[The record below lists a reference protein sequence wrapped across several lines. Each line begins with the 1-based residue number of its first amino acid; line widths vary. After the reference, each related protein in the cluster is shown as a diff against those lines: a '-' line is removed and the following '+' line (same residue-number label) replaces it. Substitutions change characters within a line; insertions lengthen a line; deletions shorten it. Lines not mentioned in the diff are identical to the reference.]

1 LLKKNQEMCYLFN
14 DSSVVVVQFSRKRKL
29 VIFWAT
35 VCKMVSPTSYQS
47 VVCLYSV
54 LCPVWLWRWHIV
66 AHRWY
71 GSNWN
76 LYCRQASAPAT
87 LLD

>member
-1 LLKKNQEMCYLFN
+1 MCYLFN

-54 LCPVWLWRWHIV
+54 LCPV
-66 AHRWY
+66 
-71 GSNWN
+71 
-76 LYCRQASAPAT
+76 
-87 LLD
+87 